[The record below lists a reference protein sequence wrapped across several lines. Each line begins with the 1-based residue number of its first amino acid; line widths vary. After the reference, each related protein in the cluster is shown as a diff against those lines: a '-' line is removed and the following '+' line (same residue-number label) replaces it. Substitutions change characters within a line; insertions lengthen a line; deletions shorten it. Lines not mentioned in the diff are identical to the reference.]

1 MDFTT
6 LQNDFSN
13 DYQKALIANAEF
25 LEAKKYYNGNQLPQ
39 DVLNIILER
48 GQTPIVENMF
58 KVIVNKILG
67 YKIESISEIRLS
79 PKQEEDR
86 ALSDLLNSLLQV
98 FIQQENYDKSMIE
111 RDKNLLIGGLGVIQL
126 WVSQDKE
133 KNVEIDIKAIKP
145 ESFIIDYFSTDKNA
159 LDARRFHKMLEVSEQ
174 EALLLFGESVI
185 VNYSNVNHERI
196 ASVIESWYKEYNEET
211 KSYEWNRYLWN
222 RNAGIYK
229 SELKPFKNGV
239 CPFIVSKLY
248 TDESNNY
255 YGLFRDIKP
264 MQDFINYAENRMGN
278 MMGSFKA
285 MFEEDA
291 VVDVAEFVET
301 MSLDNAIAKVRPN
314 ALKDHKIQFMNNQAD
329 LSALSQK
336 AEQKRQL
343 LRLLA
348 GLNDESLGMAVNR
361 QSGVAIAQRKESGLM
376 GLQTFLKATDD
387 MDRLVFKLAVS
398 FICEYFTKE
407 QVFKIVDRK
416 LGDRYFKIN
425 SGDDNK
431 IRPLKFDLIL
441 KSQLKTESRDEK
453 WYNWNEL
460 LKILA
465 PIRPDLVPSLVPL
478 MLNDMDSPITNDVL
492 EAIQNANAL
501 MQQNAEANAP
511 YNQQIQA
518 LQIQKL
524 QAEIME
530 LQAKAHKYAEQGA
543 LSQTT
548 NESEKINQAVA
559 ITEMQRQNANNANN
573 ANNQETDTKATK
585 KLKTSDKT
593 TWRKYPSA
601 QNLDY

>member
-1 MDFTT
+1 MDFLT
-6 LQNDFSN
+6 LQNDFKN
-13 DYQKALIANAEF
+13 DYNKALIENTEF
-25 LEAKKYYNGNQLPQ
+25 LEARKYYNGNQIPP
-39 DVLNIILER
+39 DVLKIILER

-98 FIQQENYDKSMIE
+98 FIQSENYDKAMIE

-126 WVSQDKE
+126 WLIEDKD
-133 KNVEIDIKAIKP
+133 KNIEIDIKALRP
-145 ESFIIDYFSTDKNA
+145 ESFVIDYFSTDKNA
-159 LDARRFHKMLEVSEQ
+159 LDARRFHKMLEITEQ
-174 EALLLFGESVI
+174 EAMILFKGTRI
-185 VNYSNVNHERI
+185 NYNYTNNEKI
-196 ASVIESWYKEYNEET
+196 ATIIESWYKEYNEET
-211 KSYEWNRYLWN
+211 QNYEWNRYLWDKS
-222 RNAGIYK
+222 AGIYK
-229 SELKPFKNGV
+229 SELKPFKNGA
-239 CPFIVSKLY
+239 CPFIVAKLY
-248 TDESNNY
+248 TDELDHY

-314 ALKDHKIQFMNNQAD
+314 ALKDNKIQFMNNQAD
-329 LSALSQK
+329 LNALSLK

-361 QSGVAIAQRKESGLM
+361 QSGVAIAQRRESGLM
-376 GLQTFLKATDD
+376 GLQTFLKAADD
-387 MDRLVFKLAVS
+387 MDRLIFKLAVS

-407 QVFKIVDRK
+407 QVFKIVDKK
-416 LGDRYFKIN
+416 LGNRYFKIN
-425 SGDDNK
+425 SSDNNR
-431 IRPLKFDLIL
+431 IRPFKFDLIL
-441 KSQLKTESRDEK
+441 KSQLKIESRDEK

-465 PIRPDLVPSLVPL
+465 PIRPDLVPNLVPL

-492 EAIQNANAL
+492 EAIQNANAIQ
-501 MQQNAEANAP
+501 QQNAEANAP

-530 LQAKAHKYAEQGA
+530 LQAKASKYEQQGA

-559 ITEMQRQNANNANN
+559 ISEMQQQQNTDNNANN
-573 ANNQETDTKATK
+573 GNNKPSK
-585 KLKTSDKT
+585 KLKTSDKI

>member
-1 MDFTT
+1 MDFLT
-6 LQNDFSN
+6 LQNDFKN
-13 DYQKALIANAEF
+13 DYNKSLVENTEF
-25 LEAKKYYNGNQLPQ
+25 LEARKYYNGNQIPP
-39 DVLNIILER
+39 DVLKIILER

-98 FIQQENYDKSMIE
+98 FIQSENYDKAMIE

-126 WVSQDKE
+126 WVIEDKD
-133 KNVEIDIKAIKP
+133 KNIEIDIKALRP
-145 ESFIIDYFSTDKNA
+145 ESFVIDFFSTDKNA
-159 LDARRFHKMLEVSEQ
+159 LDARRFHKMLEITEQ
-174 EALLLFGESVI
+174 EAMILFKGTTI
-185 VNYSNVNHERI
+185 NYNYANNEKI
-196 ASVIESWYKEYNEET
+196 ATIIESWYKEYNEET
-211 KSYEWNRYLWN
+211 QNYEWNRYLWN
-222 RNAGIYK
+222 KSAGIYK
-229 SELKPFKNGV
+229 SELKPFKNGA
-239 CPFIVSKLY
+239 CPFVVSKLY
-248 TDESNNY
+248 TDELNNY

-361 QSGVAIAQRKESGLM
+361 QSGVAITQRRESGLM
-376 GLQTFLKATDD
+376 GLQTFLKAADD
-387 MDRLVFKLAVS
+387 MDRLIFKLAVS

-407 QVFKIVDRK
+407 QVFRIVDKK
-416 LGDRYFKIN
+416 LGNRYFKIN
-425 SGDDNK
+425 SSDDNR

-441 KSQLKTESRDEK
+441 KSQLKTETRDEK

-465 PIRPDLVPSLVPL
+465 PIRPDLVPNLVPL

-501 MQQNAEANAP
+501 QEQNAQANAP

-524 QAEIME
+524 QAEIAE
-530 LQAKAHKYAEQGA
+530 LQAKASKYEQQGA

-559 ITEMQRQNANNANN
+559 ISEMQKESANQDKNAATDAN
-573 ANNQETDTKATK
+573 KPKK

>member
-1 MDFTT
+1 MDILT
-6 LQNDFSN
+6 LQNDFKN
-13 DYQKALIANAEF
+13 DYNKALKENTEF
-25 LEAKKYYNGNQLPQ
+25 LEARKYYNGNQLPP
-39 DVLNIILER
+39 DVLKIILER

-98 FIQQENYDKSMIE
+98 FIQSENYDKAMIE

-126 WVSQDKE
+126 WVIEDKD
-133 KNVEIDIKAIKP
+133 KNIEVDIKALRP
-145 ESFIIDYFSTDKNA
+145 ESFVIDYFSTDKNA
-159 LDARRFHKMLEVSEQ
+159 LDARRFHKMLEITEQ
-174 EALLLFGESVI
+174 EAMILFKDTMI
-185 VNYSNVNHERI
+185 NYNYANNEKI
-196 ASVIESWYKEYNEET
+196 ATIIESWYKEYNEET
-211 KSYEWNRYLWN
+211 QNYQWNRYLWN
-222 RNAGIYK
+222 KNVGIYK
-229 SELKPFKNGV
+229 SELKPFKNGA
-239 CPFIVSKLY
+239 CPFIVAKLY
-248 TDESNNY
+248 MDELNCY

-329 LSALSQK
+329 LNALSQK

-361 QSGVAIAQRKESGLM
+361 QSGVAIAQRKENGLM
-376 GLQTFLKATDD
+376 GLQTFLKAADD

-398 FICEYFTKE
+398 FICDYFTKE
-407 QVFKIVDRK
+407 QVFRIVDKK
-416 LGDRYFKIN
+416 LGNRYFKIN
-425 SGDDNK
+425 SSDDNR

-441 KSQLKTESRDEK
+441 KSQLKIESRDEK

-465 PIRPDLVPSLVPL
+465 PIRPDLVPNLVPL

-492 EAIQNANAL
+492 EVIQNANA
-501 MQQNAEANAP
+501 MQQQNAQANAP
-511 YNQQIQA
+511 YNEQIQA

-524 QAEIME
+524 QAEIAE
-530 LQAKAHKYAEQGA
+530 LQAKAHKYTEQGA

-559 ITEMQRQNANNANN
+559 ISEMQQQNADNNANN
-573 ANNQETDTKATK
+573 CNNKPNK

>member
-1 MDFTT
+1 MDFLT
-6 LQNDFSN
+6 LQNDFKN
-13 DYQKALIANAEF
+13 DYNKALIENAEF
-25 LEAKKYYNGNQLPQ
+25 LEARKYYNGNQIPP
-39 DVLNIILER
+39 DVLKIILER

-98 FIQQENYDKSMIE
+98 FIQNENYDKAMVE

-126 WVSQDKE
+126 WVIEDKD
-133 KNVEIDIKAIKP
+133 KNIEIDIKALKP
-145 ESFIIDYFSTDKNA
+145 ESFVIDYFSTDKNA
-159 LDARRFHKMLEVSEQ
+159 LDARRFHKMLEITEQ
-174 EALLLFGESVI
+174 EAMILFKDTPI
-185 VNYSNVNHERI
+185 NYNYASNEKI
-196 ASVIESWYKEYNEET
+196 ATIIESWYKEYNEET
-211 KSYEWNRYLWN
+211 QNYEWNRYLWN
-222 RNAGIYK
+222 KSAGIYK
-229 SELKPFKNGV
+229 SELKPFKNGA
-239 CPFIVSKLY
+239 CPFTVAKLY
-248 TDESNNY
+248 TDELNHY

-314 ALKDHKIQFMNNQAD
+314 ALKDNKIQFMNNQAD

-361 QSGVAIAQRKESGLM
+361 QSGIAIAQRRESGLM
-376 GLQTFLKATDD
+376 GLQTFLKAADD
-387 MDRLVFKLAVS
+387 MDRLTFKLAVS

-407 QVFKIVDRK
+407 QVFRIVDKK
-416 LGDRYFKIN
+416 LGNRYFKIN
-425 SGDDNK
+425 SSDNNK

-465 PIRPDLVPSLVPL
+465 PIRPDLVPNLVPL

-492 EAIQNANAL
+492 EAIQNANAIQ
-501 MQQNAEANAP
+501 QQNAAANAP
-511 YNQQIQA
+511 YNEQIQA

-524 QAEIME
+524 QAEIAE

-559 ITEMQRQNANNANN
+559 ISEMQKESANQDKNAESDAN
-573 ANNQETDTKATK
+573 KPKK

-593 TWRKYPSA
+593 TWRRYPSA

>member
-1 MDFTT
+1 MDFLT
-6 LQNDFSN
+6 LQNDFKN
-13 DYQKALIANAEF
+13 DYNKALIENTEF
-25 LEAKKYYNGNQLPQ
+25 LEARKYYNGNQIPP
-39 DVLNIILER
+39 DVLKIILER

-67 YKIESISEIRLS
+67 YKIEGISEIRLS

-98 FIQQENYDKSMIE
+98 FIQSENYDKALIE

-126 WVSQDKE
+126 WVNEDKE
-133 KNVEIDIKAIKP
+133 KNVEIDIKALKP
-145 ESFIIDYFSTDKNA
+145 ESFVIDYFSTDKNA
-159 LDARRFHKMLEVSEQ
+159 LDARRFHKMLEITEQ
-174 EALLLFGESVI
+174 EAMILFKDTTI
-185 VNYSNVNHERI
+185 NYNYTNNEKI
-196 ASVIESWYKEYNEET
+196 ATIIESWYKEYNEET
-211 KSYEWNRYLWN
+211 QNYEWNRYLWN
-222 RNAGIYK
+222 KSAGIYK
-229 SELKPFKNGV
+229 SELKPFKNGA

-248 TDESNNY
+248 TDEMNNY

-314 ALKDHKIQFMNNQAD
+314 ALKDNKIQFMNNQAD
-329 LSALSQK
+329 LNALSLK

-361 QSGVAIAQRKESGLM
+361 QSGVAIAQRRESGLM
-376 GLQTFLKATDD
+376 GLQTFLKAADE
-387 MDRLVFKLAVS
+387 MDRLIFKLAVS

-407 QVFKIVDRK
+407 QVFRIVDKK
-416 LGDRYFKIN
+416 LGNRYFKIN
-425 SGDDNK
+425 SSDDNR
-431 IRPLKFDLIL
+431 IRPFKFDLIL
-441 KSQLKTESRDEK
+441 KSQLKIESRDEK

-465 PIRPDLVPSLVPL
+465 PIRPDLVPNLVPL

-492 EAIQNANAL
+492 EAIQNANAIQ
-501 MQQNAEANAP
+501 QQNAEANAP
-511 YNQQIQA
+511 YNEQIQA

-524 QAEIME
+524 QAEIAE
-530 LQAKAHKYAEQGA
+530 LQAKASKYEQQGA

-559 ITEMQRQNANNANN
+559 ISEMQQQQNTDNNANN
-573 ANNQETDTKATK
+573 GNKKPSK

>member
-1 MDFTT
+1 MDFLT
-6 LQNDFSN
+6 LQNDFKN
-13 DYQKALIANAEF
+13 DYNKALIENTEF
-25 LEAKKYYNGNQLPQ
+25 LEAKKYYNGNQLPP
-39 DVLNIILER
+39 DVLKIILER

-98 FIQQENYDKSMIE
+98 FIQSENYDKAMIE

-126 WVSQDKE
+126 WVNEDKE
-133 KNVEIDIKAIKP
+133 KNVEIDIKALKP
-145 ESFIIDYFSTDKNA
+145 ESFIIDFFSTDKNA
-159 LDARRFHKMLEVSEQ
+159 LDARRFHKMLEITEQ
-174 EALLLFGESVI
+174 EAMILFKGTTI
-185 VNYSNVNHERI
+185 NYNYTNNEKI
-196 ASVIESWYKEYNEET
+196 ATIIESWYKEYNEET
-211 KSYEWNRYLWN
+211 QNYQWNRYLWN
-222 RNAGIYK
+222 KSTGIYK
-229 SELKPFKNGV
+229 SELKPFKNGA
-239 CPFIVSKLY
+239 CPFIVAKLY
-248 TDESNNY
+248 TDELNNY

-314 ALKDHKIQFMNNQAD
+314 ALKDNKIQFMNNQAD

-361 QSGVAIAQRKESGLM
+361 QSGIAIAQRKESGLM
-376 GLQTFLKATDD
+376 GLQTFLKASDD

-407 QVFKIVDRK
+407 QVFRIVDKK
-416 LGDRYFKIN
+416 LGNRYFKIN
-425 SGDDNK
+425 SSDNNR

-501 MQQNAEANAP
+501 QQQNAEANAP
-511 YNQQIQA
+511 YNEQIQA

-524 QAEIME
+524 QAEIAE

-559 ITEMQRQNANNANN
+559 INEMQKESANQDKNAESDAN
-573 ANNQETDTKATK
+573 KPKK

>member
-1 MDFTT
+1 MDFLT
-6 LQNDFSN
+6 LQNDFKN
-13 DYQKALIANAEF
+13 DYNKALIENTEF
-25 LEAKKYYNGNQLPQ
+25 LEARKYYNGNQIPP
-39 DVLNIILER
+39 DVLKIILER

-98 FIQQENYDKSMIE
+98 FTQSENYDKAMIE

-126 WVSQDKE
+126 WVIEDKD
-133 KNVEIDIKAIKP
+133 KNIEIDIKALRS
-145 ESFIIDYFSTDKNA
+145 ESFVIDYFSTDKNA
-159 LDARRFHKMLEVSEQ
+159 LDARRFHKMLEITEQ
-174 EALLLFGESVI
+174 EAMILFKGTTI
-185 VNYSNVNHERI
+185 NYSYANNEKI
-196 ASVIESWYKEYNEET
+196 ATVIESWYKEYNEET
-211 KSYEWNRYLWN
+211 QNYEWNRYLWN
-222 RNAGIYK
+222 KSAGIYK
-229 SELKPFKNGV
+229 SELKPFKNGA
-239 CPFIVSKLY
+239 CPFIVAKLY
-248 TDESNNY
+248 IDELNHY

-314 ALKDHKIQFMNNQAD
+314 ALKDNKIQFMNNQAD
-329 LSALSQK
+329 LNALSLK

-361 QSGVAIAQRKESGLM
+361 QSGVAIAQRRESGLM

-387 MDRLVFKLAVS
+387 MDRLIFKLAVS

-407 QVFKIVDRK
+407 QVFRIVDKK
-416 LGDRYFKIN
+416 LGNRYFKIN
-425 SGDDNK
+425 SSDDNR

-441 KSQLKTESRDEK
+441 KSQLKIESRDEK

-465 PIRPDLVPSLVPL
+465 PIRPDLVPNLVPL

-492 EAIQNANAL
+492 EAIQNANAIQ
-501 MQQNAEANAP
+501 QQNAEANAP
-511 YNQQIQA
+511 YNEQIQA

-559 ITEMQRQNANNANN
+559 ISEMQQENANNANN
-573 ANNQETDTKATK
+573 TESDNNKPKK

>member
-1 MDFTT
+1 MDFIT
-6 LQNDFSN
+6 LQNDFKN
-13 DYQKALIANAEF
+13 DYNKALIENTEF
-25 LEAKKYYNGNQLPQ
+25 LEARKYYNGNQLPP
-39 DVLNIILER
+39 DVLKIILER

-98 FIQQENYDKSMIE
+98 FIQSENYDKAMIE

-126 WVSQDKE
+126 WVVEDKE
-133 KNVEIDIKAIKP
+133 KNIEIGIKALKP
-145 ESFIIDYFSTDKNA
+145 ESFIVDFFSTDKNA
-159 LDARRFHKMLEVSEQ
+159 LDARRFHKMLEITEQ
-174 EALLLFGESVI
+174 EALILFEDATISYNA
-185 VNYSNVNHERI
+185 VNNEKI
-196 ASVIESWYKEYNEET
+196 AHIIESWYKEYNHDT
-211 KSYEWNRYLWN
+211 KTYEWNRYLWN
-222 RNAGIYK
+222 RNTGIYK
-229 SELKPFKNGV
+229 TELRPFKNGA

-248 TDESNNY
+248 IDELNNY

-291 VVDVAEFVET
+291 VLDIEEFVET

-314 ALKDHKIQFMNNQAD
+314 ALKDNKIQFMNNQAD

-361 QSGVAIAQRKESGLM
+361 QSGTAIAQRRESGLM
-376 GLQTFLKATDD
+376 GLQTFLKATDE
-387 MDRLVFKLAVS
+387 MDRLIFKLAVN

-407 QVFKIVDRK
+407 QVFRIVDK
-416 LGDRYFKIN
+416 KVGDRYFKIN
-425 SGDDNK
+425 SSEKDK

-441 KSQLKTESRDEK
+441 KSQLKTETRDEK

-465 PIRPDLVPSLVPL
+465 PIRPDLVPNLIPL

-492 EAIQNANAL
+492 EAIANANEIQAKNT
-501 MQQNAEANAP
+501 QANAP
-511 YNQQIQA
+511 YNEQIQA

-524 QAEIME
+524 KAEIAE
-530 LQAKAHKYAEQGA
+530 IESKAHKYAAQGELSKSINDSEQ
-543 LSQTT
+543 
-548 NESEKINQAVA
+548 INQALTIDEIQKGIMKDNDKSV
-559 ITEMQRQNANNANN
+559 
-573 ANNQETDTKATK
+573 
-585 KLKTSDKT
+585 KTSNKAA
-593 TWRKYPSA
+593 WQKYPSA

>member
-1 MDFTT
+1 
-6 LQNDFSN
+6 
-13 DYQKALIANAEF
+13 
-25 LEAKKYYNGNQLPQ
+25 
-39 DVLNIILER
+39 
-48 GQTPIVENMF
+48 
-58 KVIVNKILG
+58 
-67 YKIESISEIRLS
+67 
-79 PKQEEDR
+79 
-86 ALSDLLNSLLQV
+86 
-98 FIQQENYDKSMIE
+98 MIE

-126 WVSQDKE
+126 WVFQDKD

-159 LDARRFHKMLEVSEQ
+159 LDARRFHKMLEISEQ
-174 EALLLFGESVI
+174 EALLLFGDSVI
-185 VNYSNVNHERI
+185 INYSNVNHEKI
-196 ASVIESWYKEYNEET
+196 ASVIESWYKEYNEESQ
-211 KSYEWNRYLWN
+211 SYEWNRYLWN

-229 SELKPFKNGV
+229 SELKPFKNGA

-248 TDESNNY
+248 TDELNNY

-387 MDRLVFKLAVS
+387 MDRLIFRLAVS

-425 SGDDNK
+425 SSDDNK

-460 LKILA
+460 LKILV

-501 MQQNAEANAP
+501 QQQNAKANAP
-511 YNQQIQA
+511 YNEQIQA

-559 ITEMQRQNANNANN
+559 ITEMQQQNANNANN
-573 ANNQETDTKATK
+573 ANNEESNNKPKK

-593 TWRKYPSA
+593 TWRKYPSV

>member
-1 MDFTT
+1 MDFLT
-6 LQNDFSN
+6 LQNDFKN
-13 DYQKALIANAEF
+13 DYNKALIENTEF

-98 FIQQENYDKSMIE
+98 FIQSENYDKAMIE
-111 RDKNLLIGGLGVIQL
+111 RDKNLLIGGLGVFQL

-133 KNVEIDIKAIKP
+133 KNVEIDIKALKP

-159 LDARRFHKMLEVSEQ
+159 LDARRFHKMLEISEQ
-174 EALLLFGESVI
+174 EALLLFGDSVI
-185 VNYSNVNHERI
+185 VNYSFVNNERI

-211 KSYEWNRYLWN
+211 QSYEWNRYLWN
-222 RNAGIYK
+222 RSTGIYK
-229 SELKPFKNGV
+229 SEKKPFKNGA
-239 CPFIVSKLY
+239 CPFVVSKLY
-248 TDESNNY
+248 IDELNNY

-314 ALKDHKIQFMNNQAD
+314 ALKDNKIQFMNNQAD

-361 QSGVAIAQRKESGLM
+361 QSGVAIAQRRESGLM

-387 MDRLVFKLAVS
+387 MDRLAFKLAIN

-407 QVFKIVDRK
+407 QVFRIVDK
-416 LGDRYFKIN
+416 KVGDRYFKIN
-425 SGDDNK
+425 SSDKDK

-441 KSQLKTESRDEK
+441 KSQLKTETRDEK

-465 PIRPDLVPSLVPL
+465 PIRPDLVPDLIPI
-478 MLNDMDSPITNDVL
+478 MLNDMDSAITNDVL

-501 MQQNAEANAP
+501 QQENAKANAP
-511 YNQQIQA
+511 TNEQIQA

-524 QAEIME
+524 QAEIAEM
-530 LQAKAHKYAEQGA
+530 QAKAHKYAAQGE
-543 LSQTT
+543 LSNSM
-548 NESEKINQAVA
+548 NESEQINQA
-559 ITEMQRQNANNANN
+559 
-573 ANNQETDTKATK
+573 ATIEGIQK
-585 KLKTSDKT
+585 GNLKTESIKT
-593 TWRKYPSA
+593 SNKSAWQKYPSA
-601 QNLDY
+601 HNLDY